1 MGIKNLHKLLKKCEG
16 IIVEKKPTSYN
27 GQKIAIDI
35 SILIYQ
41 IVIAIRNTGADLTNS
56 RGEITSHLY
65 GIFNK
70 TISMLE
76 MGIHPVYVFDGKPPE
91 MKNDILNS
99 RREQRNKAKKK
110 MSAAK
115 DKNEKIKY
123 FKRSV
128 VISKKQLEECQ
139 YLLKLLGIPVINAP
153 EEADSQCAW
162 LAKNNLVY
170 GVSTE
175 DMDILTFGSP
185 RIIRNLSSRKKNSIE
200 IELNAILKRLKINYS
215 QFIDL
220 CILLGC
226 DYCSTLNG
234 VGMKKAFSIIQKY
247 GTIDDFFKSY
257 EFKNMNI
264 KVPDTFIK
272 DKNDTVTYFKN
283 PNVKLIQEDELEWTE
298 PNYNKVIDFMVTGF
312 GFSKSNIQKKL
323 GKLRKIYTTYL
334 NKTTSVVEYV
344 V

>member
-41 IVIAIRNTGADLTNS
+41 IVIAIRNTGSDLTNS

-76 MGIHPVYVFDGKPPE
+76 MGINPIYVFDGKPPE

-99 RREQRNKAKKK
+99 RREQRSKAKKK
-110 MSAAK
+110 MSTAK
-115 DKNEKIKY
+115 DKKEKIKY

-139 YLLKLLGIPVINAP
+139 YLLKLLGIPVVNAP

-200 IELNAILKRLKINYS
+200 IDLNTILKRLKINYS

-234 VGMKKAFSIIQKY
+234 VGMKKAYSIIQRY
-247 GTIDDFFKSY
+247 GTIDDFFKSS
-257 EFKNMNI
+257 EFKSMNI
-264 KVPDTFIK
+264 KVPENFIE
-272 DKNDTVTYFKN
+272 DKNDTVEYFMN
-283 PNVKLIQEDELEWTE
+283 PTIKIIPEEELKWKE
-298 PNYNKVIDFMVTGF
+298 PNYDKVIEFMVSGF
-312 GFSKSNIQKKL
+312 GFSKSTIQKKL
-323 GKLRKIYTTYL
+323 NKLRKLYLTYIK
-334 NKTTSVVEYV
+334 KTPNITECII
-344 V
+344 

>member
-16 IIVEKKPTSYN
+16 IIVEKKPTSYE
-27 GQKIAIDI
+27 GKKIAIDI

-41 IVIAIRNTGADLTNS
+41 IVIAIRNTGTDLTNS

-76 MGIHPVYVFDGKPPE
+76 MGIQPIYVFDGKPPE
-91 MKNDILNS
+91 MKSDILNS
-99 RREQRNKAKKK
+99 RREQRSKAKKK
-110 MSAAK
+110 MSNAK
-115 DKNEKIKY
+115 NKEEKIKY

-128 VISKKQLEECQ
+128 VITRKQLEECQ
-139 YLLKLLGIPVINAP
+139 ELLKLLGIPVINAP

-200 IELNAILKRLKINYS
+200 IELDSILKRLKISYK
-215 QFIDL
+215 QFINL

-226 DYCSTLNG
+226 DYCPTING
-234 VGMKKAFSIIQKY
+234 IGMKKAFSIIQRH
-247 GTIDDFFKSY
+247 GTIDNFFNST
-257 EFKNMNI
+257 EFKNMNLRL
-264 KVPDTFIK
+264 PDNFVEEKNNTVNYFI
-272 DKNDTVTYFKN
+272 NPTVKIIEN
-283 PNVKLIQEDELEWTE
+283 NQLNWLE
-298 PNYNKVIDFMVTGF
+298 PNYEKILDFMVSTF
-312 GFSKSNIQKKL
+312 GFNKSNIQKKL
-323 GKLRKIYTTYL
+323 NKIKRLYSK
-334 NKTTSVVEYV
+334 NKNNNVIQNLII
-344 V
+344 

>member
-41 IVIAIRNTGADLTNS
+41 IVIAIRNTGSDLTNNK
-56 RGEITSHLY
+56 GEITSHLY

-200 IELNAILKRLKINYS
+200 IELNSILNRLKINYS

-247 GTIDDFFKSY
+247 GTIDDFFKSS

-264 KVPDTFIK
+264 RVPDNFIQ
-272 DKNDTVTYFKN
+272 DKNNTVTYFKN
-283 PNVKLIQEDELEWTE
+283 PNVKLIQENELEWTE
-298 PNYNKVIDFMVTGF
+298 PNYNKVIEFMVTGF
-312 GFSKSNIQKKL
+312 GFSKSNIHKKL
-323 GKLRKIYTTYL
+323 GKLRKLYATYL
-334 NKTTSVVEYV
+334 NKPPSIAEYV

>member
-16 IIVEKKPTSYN
+16 IIEEKKPTSYN

-76 MGIHPVYVFDGKPPE
+76 MGIQPVYVFDGKPPD

-115 DKNEKIKY
+115 DKKEKIKY

-200 IELNAILKRLKINYS
+200 IELNSILNKLKINYS

-226 DYCSTLNG
+226 DYCPTLNG

-247 GTIDDFFKSY
+247 GTIEEFFKSY
-257 EFKNMNI
+257 EFKTMNI
-264 KVPDTFIK
+264 KIPDNFIQ

-283 PNVKLIQEDELEWTE
+283 PTIRLIKEDELIWNE
-298 PNYNKVIDFMVTGF
+298 PNYNKVIEFMVTNFGF
-312 GFSKSNIQKKL
+312 GKSSIQKKL
-323 GKLRKIYTTYL
+323 SKLKKLYNKYI
-334 NKTTSVVEYV
+334 NKTTSITEFVI
-344 V
+344 